1 MEFKGEYVLT
11 HPGNYS
17 TLVTLKSPCGEIM
30 ETELDA
36 DGDGRIVIDHPL
48 LWWVNCLGEQPL
60 YEVEAVL
67 MLEEKSVDTWN
78 RRIGLRSMTVSI
90 EKDEG

>member
-11 HPGNYS
+11 QPGNYR

-48 LWWVNCLGEQPL
+48 LWWVNGLGEQPL

-67 MLEEKSVDTWN
+67 MLEEKLLIPETENWSAFHDSKK
-78 RRIGLRSMTVSI
+78 RKR
-90 EKDEG
+90 